1 MLSQIV
7 DYEIMLNTDG
17 KNINAFI
24 VYDPD
29 RYWPIELA
37 SGMEKFVASIAIR
50 TALIN
55 VSSLPRPPF
64 LVIDEGMGNLDADN
78 LNNMYILFDYLKTQ
92 FEYVI
97 TISHIE
103 SMRDMVDSV
112 IEITKSG
119 EKSLI
124 SYT

>member
-1 MLSQIV
+1 
-7 DYEIMLNTDG
+7 
-17 KNINAFI
+17 
-24 VYDPD
+24 
-29 RYWPIELA
+29 
-37 SGMEKFVASIAIR
+37 MEKFVASIAIR

>member
-1 MLSQIV
+1 
-7 DYEIMLNTDG
+7 
-17 KNINAFI
+17 
-24 VYDPD
+24 
-29 RYWPIELA
+29 
-37 SGMEKFVASIAIR
+37 
-50 TALIN
+50 
-55 VSSLPRPPF
+55 
-64 LVIDEGMGNLDADN
+64 MGNLDADN